1 MREITGVGEGN
12 GPVISLHDGFSGNL
26 STWNG
31 YLSGSDRIVMDSH
44 PYLAFD
50 APNTD
55 SWPVQMGK
63 ACGRWGP
70 MFNLSMANVG
80 FTYAGE
86 FSLGIND
93 CGQYLNGVTDGI
105 RYDGTYDGF
114 ENVTGS
120 CDQFMDVSLW
130 DDAFRSQVYDFA
142 LASMDTF
149 QNWFF
154 WTWKIGNST
163 VFNRVAVSAEDL
175 TCNAGENLVTDQ
187 DSLMPDA
194 HVELFAWLARRL
206 RTGRP

>member
-1 MREITGVGEGN
+1 MTSTIHSYLQVYDMMREITGVGEGN

-31 YLSGSDRIVMDSH
+31 YLTGSDRIVMDSH

-50 APNTD
+50 EPNTD

-63 ACGRWGP
+63 ACNRWGP

-93 CGQYLNGVTDGI
+93 CGQYLNGVDVGI
-105 RYDGTYDGF
+105 RYDGTYTGPGY
-114 ENVTGS
+114 EGMNVTGS
-120 CDQFMDVSLW
+120 CDQFMDVSTW
-130 DDAFRSQVYDFA
+130 DDDFKSQVYDFA

-163 VFNRVAVSAEDL
+163 VYNRVAVSEPR
-175 TCNAGENLVTDQ
+175 
-187 DSLMPDA
+187 S
-194 HVELFAWLARRL
+194 WLGL
-206 RTGRP
+206 GR